1 MNNFLLLKNIFIKRF
16 VIIILVGLLGA
27 FLAGLEKYQ
36 TKDIQIQSGT
46 VVVVS
51 EVQFIDPDEKENAYP
66 FQYAAFI
73 KSVGNVCKFIHKL
86 EENHSVDIAAINS
99 DWKKISMEKKYLWM
113 MKCVLVD
120 FFGDGKCQLSF
131 YMDVNTPKDAEQCG
145 EEAKKFMK
153 LYLDSSLDEL
163 KIVKPNVQ
171 MTIKS
176 MEEYKP
182 KIVTMSQKDLVFKYA
197 VIGFTLG
204 VMLATIAFFIVASRK
219 E

>member
-1 MNNFLLLKNIFIKRF
+1 
-16 VIIILVGLLGA
+16 
-27 FLAGLEKYQ
+27 
-36 TKDIQIQSGT
+36 
-46 VVVVS
+46 
-51 EVQFIDPDEKENAYP
+51 
-66 FQYAAFI
+66 
-73 KSVGNVCKFIHKL
+73 
-86 EENHSVDIAAINS
+86 
-99 DWKKISMEKKYLWM
+99 
-113 MKCVLVD
+113 
-120 FFGDGKCQLSF
+120 
-131 YMDVNTPKDAEQCG
+131 MDVNTPKDAEQCG